1 MKTKDAKVELIHLE
15 KPIHMTGLSLVSSGL
30 PHTFESLGRLW
41 DRFHAEVL
49 GQLPGAVHPAVEI
62 GVSINEKDYL
72 VGGQTVSP
80 GQSPGLTGFTIP
92 PGEYVKGSFSA
103 HTFDELV
110 DIPLQTIWEDML
122 AWMQEQGLAAGD
134 MGIEIYPQETVS
146 LPHPEMYCL
155 FPIKPKL
162 S

>member
-1 MKTKDAKVELIHLE
+1 MET
-15 KPIHMTGLSLVSSGL
+15 
-30 PHTFESLGRLW
+30 
-41 DRFHAEVL
+41 
-49 GQLPGAVHPAVEI
+49 

-72 VGGQTVSP
+72 AGGQTVFP

-92 PGEYVKGSFSA
+92 SEEYVKGSFSA
-103 HTFDELV
+103 HTFDELA
-110 DIPLQTIWEDML
+110 DSQLQTIWEDML
-122 AWMQEQGLAAGD
+122 AWMREQELAAGD

-146 LPHPEMYCL
+146 LPRPEMYCL